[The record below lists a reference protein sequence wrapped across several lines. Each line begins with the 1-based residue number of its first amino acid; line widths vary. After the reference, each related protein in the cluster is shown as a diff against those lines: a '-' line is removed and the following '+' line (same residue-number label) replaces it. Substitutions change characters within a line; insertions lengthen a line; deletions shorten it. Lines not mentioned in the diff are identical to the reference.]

1 MSLACQHFLLSIL
14 CFDLKPL
21 FQGSHM
27 KLWAVLSHLV
37 YRYLNN
43 SQNQYMTLSGITPV
57 LFFAWGFFVCFI
69 KKKVNG
75 TSLSGEVTQICYK
88 TLRET
93 LYSICLYMYPLSIVF
108 FSHPVKATQTCL
120 LCWLALSHTQLH
132 SSRTRACKEVLCSVS
147 QLWQQ
152 QSKQVLN
159 WFDTHTCTHTQ
170 INIPGE
176 LE

>member
-75 TSLSGEVTQICYK
+75 TSLCFRGSNANLLQNIAGNP
-88 TLRET
+88 L
-93 LYSICLYMYPLSIVF
+93 LHLSIHVSIIHSF
-108 FSHPVKATQTCL
+108 FLATLWKLHRPVYSAG
-120 LCWLALSHTQLH
+120 LH
-132 SSRTRACKEVLCSVS
+132 SLTHSCIAAEQGHAKKCCAVCPNCDSNRANKSWIDL
-147 QLWQQ
+147 
-152 QSKQVLN
+152 
-159 WFDTHTCTHTQ
+159 THTHALTHK
-170 INIPGE
+170 
-176 LE
+176 